1 MPIFPSTWLYVSPLI
16 AVLIGYVVLNEA
28 ITPSIIGGGLLILI
42 GVFMANREALEV
54 HLKKGVLF
62 KKQL

>member
-28 ITPSIIGGGLLILI
+28 ITSSIIGGGLLILI
-42 GVFMANREALEV
+42 EVFMANREALGYI
-54 HLKKGVLF
+54 LKKCAIQ
-62 KKQL
+62 KQM